1 MQARWFLPTGT
12 RIAVKWLSPLLL
24 LLLSLCCSSPRQLA
38 EQSVDPGTKSASTP
52 AIVAPQIVPS
62 TQSLPAPAI
71 LGVNYI
77 GTIGRPGQGAGQFL
91 QPVGLALDHRSLLY
105 VADAGNNR
113 VQVIDTE
120 GNFIAEFG
128 NRGWRVGEFD
138 RPTDVAVNFHRT
150 EILYVVDTGNNRVQY
165 CRMIDQIFQ
174 TLVGN
179 LADYAVEDVSE
190 NVEIE
195 LDAPGGIAI
204 SRNREVYVVDTGNNR
219 FIKFNAEGVP
229 VLAFGSFGSASE
241 QFRHPT
247 DLVVDTRGN
256 VYIVDSGNN
265 RVKKYDFSGNL
276 SAMWGEEQFREPSHI
291 ALDRWNYLYVTDRGA
306 RKVKLF
312 TLDGQALMEFG
323 DETLVEPTGI
333 AISKDGRIFITDL
346 GANNI
351 KVFEVI
357 YRPNP

>member
-1 MQARWFLPTGT
+1 MPTRT
-12 RIAVKWLSPLLL
+12 RIVVKWLSPLLL
-24 LLLSLCCSSPRQLA
+24 FLLLLRCSAPQQSA
-38 EQSVDPGTKSASTP
+38 EQSVDAGPKSASTP
-52 AIVAPQIVPS
+52 PIVVPQIIPS
-62 TQSLPAPAI
+62 TQNLPAPEI

-77 GTIGRPGQGAGQFL
+77 GVIGRPGQGAGQFL
-91 QPVGLALDHRSLLY
+91 QPVGLALDHRGILY

-113 VQVIDTE
+113 VQAIDTE

-138 RPTDVAVNFHRT
+138 LPTDVAINFHRT
-150 EILYVVDTGNNRVQY
+150 EILYIVDTGNNRVQY
-165 CRMIDQIFQ
+165 CRLIDQIFQ
-174 TLVGN
+174 VLVGSP
-179 LADYAVEDVSE
+179 ADYVAEDVSE
-190 NVEIE
+190 AVEME
-195 LDAPGGIAI
+195 LDAPGGVGI

-219 FIKFNAEGVP
+219 LIKFNGQGVP

-247 DLVVDTRGN
+247 DLVVDSRGN

-276 SAMWGEEQFREPSHI
+276 TAMWGEEQFREPSHI

-306 RKVKLF
+306 RDVKLF
-312 TLDGQALMEFG
+312 TLDGQALMAFG

-333 AISKDGRIFITDL
+333 AISKDGHIFITDF
-346 GANNI
+346 GAHNI